1 MNSTARERR
10 SLLSPVFWKEMI
22 TLSRR
27 TRYFWARG
35 LFLAI
40 LTIAVWIEW
49 HNAMRYSIYS
59 GFADLAR
66 AGHELFRAFTVT
78 QLIIVMV
85 LVPAL
90 TAPVIAA
97 EKDGDTLG
105 LLMMSN
111 LKRGNILLDK
121 LLSRMLLMTL
131 LLVSVLPLFL
141 VLLTF
146 GGIQLSDIGN
156 AYAALFS
163 TILFCSG
170 LGLLFSTTM
179 RKLYS
184 ALIATYAAMVL
195 YFLLFLYLAEEV
207 SLFDADDFMWMM
219 PVAPAFEEDRGLQ
232 CLIFSAVVFI
242 FLFAICRQLLP
253 RMLTQSKRHI
263 MKRVFDRLNAFFK
276 RINFTG
282 VVLMKESKPLEGNA
296 MLWKEAHKNFFCSN
310 IFILRTTYT
319 LLIINLFTMA
329 AWIATSEE
337 FVFIVAISQVIILGV
352 TALVASS
359 TAFSSEREKH
369 SLEVLLSTP
378 LTQKSIVTA
387 KFLGVLRLLLPLII
401 NIGLW
406 LVVINIVGIVLGDY
420 IEILAICA
428 RISAMLLAYVPL
440 MIVIGLFAS
449 LKRNRTVSAILQA
462 FVTTAI
468 WCFAPFLVFIL
479 DMFDVVYL
487 PSDFEYFVLSLAP
500 ISGVGCFI
508 DEELSMM
515 ACLILIPVW
524 ILLFVMLSASFD
536 RSVGRLKSAK

>member
-1 MNSTARERR
+1 MKNHATERR

-40 LTIAVWIEW
+40 LTVTVWISW
-49 HNAMRYSIYS
+49 HDAMRYALYS

-66 AGHELFRAFTVT
+66 AGNDLFRTFTVT
-78 QLIIVMV
+78 QLIIVMI

-121 LLSRMLLMTL
+121 LLSRMLLMVL

-146 GGIQLSDIGN
+146 GGIQISDIWN

-184 ALIATYAAMVL
+184 ALIATYATMVI
-195 YFLLFLYLAEEV
+195 YFLLFFYLGEEFNLY
-207 SLFDADDFMWMM
+207 DADNFMFMM
-219 PVAPAFEEDRGLQ
+219 PIAPAFEEDYGLQ
-232 CLIFSAVVFI
+232 CLMFSAVA
-242 FLFAICRQLLP
+242 FLLFFVISRALLP
-253 RMLTQSKRHI
+253 RMLAQRKRHI

-310 IFILRTTYT
+310 IFMLRATYT
-319 LLIINLFTMA
+319 LLIINLVTMA
-329 AWIATSEE
+329 GFLLNDE
-337 FVFIVAISQVIILGV
+337 IVLVVAVGQVIILGV

-378 LTQKSIVTA
+378 LTQKSIVVA

-401 NIGLW
+401 NILLW
-406 LVVINIVGIVLGDY
+406 LTVMNIVGAIYGDY
-420 IEILAICA
+420 IEILAICTK
-428 RISAMLLAYVPL
+428 ICTMLLAYVPL
-440 MIVIGLFAS
+440 LIVIGLFAS
-449 LKRNRTVSAILQA
+449 LKRHRTVSAILQT
-462 FVTTAI
+462 FVTTAA
-468 WCFAPFLVFIL
+468 WCFAPFLIFI
-479 DMFDVVYL
+479 FDAFDILYV
-487 PSDFEYFVLSLAP
+487 PSDIESFVLSLAP
-500 ISGVGCFI
+500 VSGVGCLI
-508 DEELSMM
+508 SEDLSIA
-515 ACLILIPVW
+515 ACILLILVW
-524 ILLFVMLSASFD
+524 ILLFVWLYASFD
-536 RSVGRLKSAK
+536 KSVGRLRSA